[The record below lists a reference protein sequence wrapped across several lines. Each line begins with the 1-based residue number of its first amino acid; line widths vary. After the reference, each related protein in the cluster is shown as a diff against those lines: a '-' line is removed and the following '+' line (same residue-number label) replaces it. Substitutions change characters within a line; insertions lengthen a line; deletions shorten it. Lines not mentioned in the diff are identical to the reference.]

1 MPRSSLAAALVLA
14 SSLACASEP
23 STSPMQAPPTPSI
36 PPRVEQTEPVDPLSL
51 AREALEAHAWA
62 DALEHLRKAEA
73 LHPADV
79 VAAWRERVVQAR
91 WLARGDELD
100 FEWLELQIHQR
111 VVVDPRD
118 ATSWAALARL
128 HLERSHRDVRASEM
142 LEVELILDQAEQSA
156 GESAELEL
164 VRGLHAQLV
173 GRHDLAIAAWS
184 RALELDPE
192 LDEARLRLGIG
203 RLEQRDFVGARELLL
218 GYVERFPSDPEGWLG
233 LGVAHARSG
242 EIEQAVA
249 AYARVIEL
257 DPADLRPRW
266 NLAWTHWVYIAADA
280 EQPAI
285 EDQFRTARE
294 EALRLLEAA
303 EQHPLAACERVAFP
317 DPECL
322 AAPRARQAR
331 IADANWLI
339 VKIDESLAPRVC
351 FSKLDELE
359 PKPESEWTQAEKD
372 RRRKLLELEAAYEAA
387 QAAEAPPEP
396 VDP

>member
-1 MPRSSLAAALVLA
+1 
-14 SSLACASEP
+14 
-23 STSPMQAPPTPSI
+23 MQAPPTP
-36 PPRVEQTEPVDPLSL
+36 PAEQPETIDPLSL

-62 DALEHLRKAEA
+62 DALEHLRQAEA

-128 HLERSHRDVRASEM
+128 HLERSHRDARASEM
-142 LEVELILDQAEQSA
+142 LEVERILDQAEQSA

-164 VRGLHAQLV
+164 VRGLHGQLV

-203 RLEQRDFVGARELLL
+203 QLEHHDFVGARELLL
-218 GYVERFPSDPEGWLG
+218 GYVERVPSDPEGWLG

-242 EIEQAVA
+242 EIEQATA

-257 DPADLRPRW
+257 YPADLRPRW
-266 NLAWTHWVYIAADA
+266 NLAWMRSQYFSVNANADC
-280 EQPAI
+280 I
-285 EDQFRTARE
+285 EHQYRRARE

-303 EQHPLAACERVAFP
+303 EQHPSTACERVAFP

-322 AAPRARQAR
+322 AAPGARQDQ
-331 IADANWLI
+331 IAEASALI
-339 VKIDESLAPRVC
+339 GT
-351 FSKLDELE
+351 LDEALE
-359 PKPESEWTQAEKD
+359 TMEAMERLDTLYTRPKPESEWTQAEKD
-372 RRRKLLELEAAYEAA
+372 RRSKLRELEAAYEAA
-387 QAAEAPPEP
+387 QAEP
-396 VDP
+396 VDH